1 LKLCSQQKKLVNKK
15 SQPTSQDIKD
25 KIAKLKLNKKRLDLR
40 KIQVNARSLS
50 IDSKL
55 ESNKADM
62 MKLTCCA
69 DLMPCNSTASAKAH
83 ANE

>member
-1 LKLCSQQKKLVNKK
+1 LKLLSPQKKPVNKK
-15 SQPTSQDIKD
+15 SQPSGQDIKD
-25 KIAKLKLNKKRLDLR
+25 KIAKLKINKKRQDLR

-55 ESNKADM
+55 EANKADM

-69 DLMPCNSTASAKAH
+69 DLMPCYSTASAKAH